1 MLIDK
6 NGLLEQCVNGQHS
19 FFLMLPWS
27 SQLLS
32 NFQIMLV
39 SNFENFALG
48 FEQTTKGSVQ
58 ILEYRMLKQDFVTF
72 YVNTY
77 LCQLFLLHK
86 TYFTKKC

>member
-1 MLIDK
+1 M
-6 NGLLEQCVNGQHS
+6 
-19 FFLMLPWS
+19 FPWT

-86 TYFTKKC
+86 TYFTKKMLKKWQILGFESKIHLV